1 MLNLILENRLTWWSF
16 FLFRNNSA
24 LQLSMYQHLTECKTI
39 AENMQI
45 SFCSCKTCICLKI
58 SENVHISVNIT
69 DSLVNTDNFSVK
81 YVFIFEYSYF
91 YRRSIKYSLKKFENE
106 KFYDFIYLAKGF
118 RMRAKVR
125 STLS

>member
-1 MLNLILENRLTWWSF
+1 
-16 FLFRNNSA
+16 
-24 LQLSMYQHLTECKTI
+24 MYQHLTECKTI
-39 AENMQI
+39 SENMQI
-45 SFCSCKTCICLKI
+45 PFCSCKTCICLKI

-69 DSLVNTDNFSVK
+69 DRLVNTDNYSVK

-91 YRRSIKYSLKKFENE
+91 YRRSVKYSLQNFENE